1 MIGDDTARS
10 LAEKLFSDE
19 DANLFAVLDGASVP
33 GLLGKLYGLEP
44 EYLCLYRGE
53 LTPDMAEVSPYLIRL
68 EPDTELTDWI
78 LQKGWGQHWGIFAAT
93 YADTRA
99 MRGHFRSLLTVYDDS
114 GRPLLFRYYDPR
126 VLRLFLPTCNA
137 EELKKMFGPVENYFV
152 EDEDASK
159 LLRFEVVSKSLRRKR
174 LAVD

>member
-1 MIGDDTARS
+1 
-10 LAEKLFSDE
+10 
-19 DANLFAVLDGASVP
+19 
-33 GLLGKLYGLEP
+33 
-44 EYLCLYRGE
+44 
-53 LTPDMAEVSPYLIRL
+53 
-68 EPDTELTDWI
+68 
-78 LQKGWGQHWGIFAAT
+78 
-93 YADTRA
+93 